1 MYERPAPGM
10 GGREASRAVGVSWT
24 VRPRLVMGAG
34 VGGVSE
40 TEATGGREGPPPPQ
54 ATRTTTANG
63 QARRSG
69 IHPPS
74 AGDPT
79 GDDPQVE
86 ETFDRRRSASLHWA
100 SFH

>member
-1 MYERPAPGM
+1 MPTPAM
-10 GGREASRAVGVSWT
+10 GAPEASSAVAVSWT
-24 VRPRLVMGAG
+24 VSPRLVIGAA

-86 ETFDRRRSASLHWA
+86 ETFDRWRSASLHWA
-100 SFH
+100 TFH